1 MVNKILLLSP
11 QETFGP
17 LRKICV
23 SDFIRISVDFKGT
36 EHSSFVIFIWTSCS
50 ERMFTIRFPIM
61 RMFDGFL

>member
-23 SDFIRISVDFKGT
+23 SDFIWISVDFKGFMST
-36 EHSSFVIFIWTSCS
+36 YKTFKFCD
-50 ERMFTIRFPIM
+50 FYL
-61 RMFDGFL
+61 DKLQ